1 MIQRSMLRHGAGGR
15 GYTPLS
21 GFDVPDWSYF
31 RGAGRNR
38 IAVMVPMSGSAGIW
52 GPSCISCAQ
61 LAADEINRHRGI
73 GDREVELVFLDA
85 DDSVVD
91 SAVEMIAGLVDDGGV
106 SAVVGMHVSSV
117 RQRLN
122 EVLRGRIPYVYT
134 PLYEGNERAPGCF
147 AIGET
152 PAEQLAPAIRR
163 LAETLKVR
171 RWALV
176 GNDYVWPRASHR
188 FAKDRIAEAGGQV
201 VFETYVPF
209 GIEEPVELVERVAAA
224 KPDIVLLS
232 LIGQEAVE
240 FNRVFG
246 AMRLDRS
253 IVRFSTAIEENVLL
267 ATGADGTRRLYA
279 ASAYFAS
286 LRSDANL
293 SFVERYRT
301 LHGERAP
308 VLNALGQ
315 SIYEGMHF
323 YSALRDGKRA
333 RRAPIVYRSA
343 RGGTYFDNERKANPI
358 YLARA
363 DEHLFSVIERLV

>member
-21 GFDVPDWSYF
+21 GFDVPDRSFF
-31 RGAGRNR
+31 RGGGRNR

-91 SAVEMIAGLVDDGGV
+91 SAVDTIAGLVDDGGV

-117 RQRLN
+117 RERLN

>member
-1 MIQRSMLRHGAGGR
+1 MIERHALRNGVRSGGLLPFQSRIDTGRGLGGGR
-15 GYTPLS
+15 
-21 GFDVPDWSYF
+21 
-31 RGAGRNR
+31 RNR
-38 IAVMVPMSGSAGIW
+38 IALMVPMSGSAGIW

-61 LAADEINRHRGI
+61 LALDEINRNRGI
-73 GDREVELVFLDA
+73 GDREVELVFLDS

-91 SAVEMIAGLVDDGGV
+91 DAVDALTELVDEGAV

-122 EVLRGRIPYVYT
+122 AALKGRIPYVYT
-134 PLYEGNERAPGCF
+134 PLYEGGEATPACYT
-147 AIGET
+147 IGET
-152 PAEQLAPAIRR
+152 PREQLAPAIRHR
-163 LAETLKVR
+163 AASLKVR

-176 GNDYVWPRASHR
+176 GNDYVWPRASNR
-188 FAKDRIAEAGGQV
+188 FAKALIAETGGQV
-201 VFETYVPF
+201 VMETYVPF
-209 GIEEPVELVERVAAA
+209 GVEEPVELVEQVAAA

-253 IVRFSTAIEENVLL
+253 IVRFSTAIEENILL
-267 ATGADGTRRLYA
+267 ATGAEHTRRLYA
-279 ASAYFAS
+279 ASSYFAS
-286 LRSDANL
+286 LRTDANL

-301 LHGERAP
+301 LHRERAP

-315 SIYEGMHF
+315 SIYEGMQF
-323 YSALRDGKRA
+323 YASLTDG
-333 RRAPIVYRSA
+333 RRPKGAPVAYRSA
-343 RGGTYFDNERKANPI
+343 RGGGYVSNERKDNPI

-363 DEHLFSVIERLV
+363 DGHLFDVVERLA